1 MSPSKAEHWDERYQR
16 ERDFWLER
24 QPRHLLKSF
33 AHQLPSEGRAL
44 DAASGMAINGLFLA
58 QHGFKV
64 FALDI
69 SEYALSLAKQRARSE
84 DTFLEAAVYDLS
96 NPWLPP
102 AYFDVILNFHFLE
115 RAAIPVYQQAL
126 TPGGL
131 IFFDTYVG
139 LGDPEDIPLYYLE
152 PGELLRRFVD
162 FEIIHYAEEILP
174 QSESHAERG
183 IAQLVARK
191 PDQS

>member
-1 MSPSKAEHWDERYQR
+1 MSRSEAEHWDERYQR
-16 ERDFWLER
+16 EHDFWIER
-24 QPRHLLKSF
+24 QSRQLLKSF
-33 AHQLPSEGRAL
+33 AHLLPSEGRAL
-44 DAASGMAINGLFLA
+44 DAASGMAINGQFLA
-58 QHGFKV
+58 QRGFKV

-69 SEYALSLAKQRARSE
+69 SKYALSQAKKRARSE
-84 DTFLEAAVYDLS
+84 DRFLEAAVYDLS

-139 LGDPEDIPLYYLE
+139 LDDREDIPIYYLE

-162 FEIIHYAEEILP
+162 FEIIHYAEDIVP
-174 QSESHAERG
+174 RSESHGERG

-191 PDQS
+191 PEHS

>member
-24 QPRHLLKSF
+24 QPRQLLKSF
-33 AHQLPSEGRAL
+33 ANLLPSEGRAL

-58 QHGFKV
+58 QHGLKV

-69 SEYALSLAKQRARSE
+69 SEYALNMAMKHARSE
-84 DTFLEAAVYDLS
+84 DTILAAAVYDLS
-96 NPWLPP
+96 NPWLP
-102 AYFDVILNFHFLE
+102 AGYFDVILNFHFLE
-115 RAAIPVYQQAL
+115 RAAVPVYRQAL

-131 IFFDTYVG
+131 IFFDTYVR
-139 LGDPEDIPLYYLE
+139 LDVREDTPIYYLE
-152 PGELLRRFVD
+152 PGELLNSFEG

-174 QSESHAERG
+174 QSESHGERG
-183 IAQLVARK
+183 ISQLVARK
-191 PDQS
+191 PEQS

>member
-24 QPRHLLKSF
+24 QPRQLLKSF
-33 AHQLPSEGRAL
+33 ANLLPSEGRAL

-58 QHGFKV
+58 QYGLKV

-69 SEYALSLAKQRARSE
+69 SEYALNLAMQRARSE
-84 DTFLEAAVYDLS
+84 DTILEAAVYDLS
-96 NPWLPP
+96 NPWLP
-102 AYFDVILNFHFLE
+102 AGYFDVILNFHFLE
-115 RAAIPVYQQAL
+115 RAAIPVYRQSL

-131 IFFDTYVG
+131 ILFDTYVRLDG
-139 LGDPEDIPLYYLE
+139 REDIPIYYLE
-152 PGELLRRFVD
+152 PGELLSS
-162 FEIIHYAEEILP
+162 FEGFEVIHYAEEILP
-174 QSESHAERG
+174 RSESHGERG

-191 PDQS
+191 PEQS

>member
-1 MSPSKAEHWDERYQR
+1 MPQSEAEHWDERYQR

-24 QPRHLLKSF
+24 QPRQLLKSF
-33 AHQLPSEGRAL
+33 AYLLPSEGRAL

-69 SEYALSLAKQRARSE
+69 SEYALNLAVQRARSE
-84 DTFLEAAVYDLS
+84 DTIIEAAVYDLS

-115 RAAIPVYQQAL
+115 RAAIPVYRQAI

-131 IFFDTYVG
+131 IFFDTYVR
-139 LGDPEDIPLYYLE
+139 LEDREDIPIYYLE
-152 PGELLRRFVD
+152 PGELLSTFVD
-162 FEIIHYAEEILP
+162 FEIIHYAEDILP
-174 QSESHAERG
+174 QSEFHGERG

-191 PDQS
+191 PEQS

>member
-24 QPRHLLKSF
+24 QPRQLLKSF
-33 AHQLPSEGRAL
+33 AHLLPSEGRAL

-58 QHGFKV
+58 QHGLKV

-69 SEYALSLAKQRARSE
+69 SEYALNLARQRARSE
-84 DTFLEAAVYDLS
+84 ETILEAAVYDLS
-96 NPWLPP
+96 NPWLPA
-102 AYFDVILNFHFLE
+102 AYFNVILNFHFLE
-115 RAAIPVYQQAL
+115 RAAIPVYRQAL

-131 IFFDTYVG
+131 IFFDTYVR
-139 LGDPEDIPLYYLE
+139 LNDREDIPIYYLE
-152 PGELLRRFVD
+152 PGELLSG
-162 FEIIHYAEEILP
+162 FEGFEVIHYAEEFLP
-174 QSESHAERG
+174 QSESHGERG

-191 PDQS
+191 PEQS

>member
-1 MSPSKAEHWDERYQR
+1 MSPSEAENWDERYQR
-16 ERDFWLER
+16 ERDFWFER
-24 QPRHLLKSF
+24 QPRQLLKSF
-33 AHQLPSEGRAL
+33 AYLLPSEGRAL

-69 SEYALSLAKQRARSE
+69 SEYALNLAVQRARSE
-84 DTFLEAAVYDLS
+84 DTIIEAAVYDLS

-115 RAAIPVYQQAL
+115 RAAIPVYRQAI

-131 IFFDTYVG
+131 IFFDTYVR
-139 LGDPEDIPLYYLE
+139 LEDREDIPIYYLE
-152 PGELLRRFVD
+152 PGELLSRFVD
-162 FEIIHYAEEILP
+162 FEIIHYAEDILP
-174 QSESHAERG
+174 QSESHGERG

-191 PDQS
+191 PEQS

>member
-1 MSPSKAEHWDERYQR
+1 MPQSEAEHWDERYQR

-24 QPRHLLKSF
+24 QPRQLLKSF
-33 AHQLPSEGRAL
+33 AYLLPSEGRAL

-69 SEYALSLAKQRARSE
+69 SEYALNLAVQRARSE
-84 DTFLEAAVYDLS
+84 DTIIEAAVYDLS

-115 RAAIPVYQQAL
+115 RAAIPVYRQAI

-131 IFFDTYVG
+131 IFFDTYVR
-139 LGDPEDIPLYYLE
+139 LEDREDIPIYYLE
-152 PGELLRRFVD
+152 PGELLSRFVD
-162 FEIIHYAEEILP
+162 FEIIHYAEDILP
-174 QSESHAERG
+174 QSEFHGERG

-191 PDQS
+191 PEQS